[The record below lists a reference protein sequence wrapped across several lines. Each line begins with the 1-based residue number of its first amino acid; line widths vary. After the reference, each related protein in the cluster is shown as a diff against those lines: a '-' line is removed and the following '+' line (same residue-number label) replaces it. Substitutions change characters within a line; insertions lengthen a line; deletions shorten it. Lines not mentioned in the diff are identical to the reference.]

1 MRSSP
6 WLYPMQL
13 LTLNRLT
20 PQQKYSEEEISPY
33 FWPNGKMPIRDDW
46 KRLAEAGFED
56 VPAQGGRP
64 CRKAG

>member
-1 MRSSP
+1 MRSSRD
-6 WLYPMQL
+6 YPMQL

-20 PQQKYSEEEISPY
+20 PQQKYGEEEISRY

-46 KRLAEAGFED
+46 NRLAESDFED
-56 VPAQGGRP
+56 FRLKGGGP